1 MEQVT
6 PTRMEL
12 IKKNGQIKLAEQGR
26 DLLREKM
33 DALIREFFNIMGSV
47 SKSREELETA
57 AIAAQRSLYVAEAV
71 DDLVALKSASFATRR
86 GVSLEI
92 RGKNIMGVPVPLI
105 ERKTVTKNVLERGYS
120 MIGTSGRIDEAA
132 EQYEMELDLII
143 GLAETE
149 TSLRR
154 LGDEIQM
161 NRRRVNALEQV
172 LIPELKR
179 QARYIK
185 ISLEER
191 EREDLYRLKKVK
203 KILER
208 RRKAR
213 RTNSQVLRSASR
225 SANQLDDVR
234 ALLKRF

>member
-1 MEQVT
+1 
-6 PTRMEL
+6 MEL
-12 IKKNGQIKLAEQGR
+12 MKKRAQIKLAEQGR

-33 DALIREFFNIMGSV
+33 DALIQEFFHIMVSV
-47 SKSREELETA
+47 SKSREELEIA
-57 AIAAQRSLYVAEAV
+57 ADAAQRSLCVAEAV
-71 DDLVALKSASFATRR
+71 DDLVALKSASFATKR
-86 GVSLEI
+86 VLSVDI
-92 RGKNIMGVPVPLI
+92 RGKNIMGVPVPLV
-105 ERKTVTKNVLERGYS
+105 ERKTVALSVLERGYS

-132 EQYEMELDLII
+132 ERYEAELDLII

-179 QARYIK
+179 QAKYIK
-185 ISLEER
+185 LAIEER
-191 EREDLYRLKKVK
+191 EREDLFRLKKVK

-208 RRKAR
+208 RRNATKKKL
-213 RTNSQVLRSASR
+213 SPASVG
-225 SANQLDDVR
+225 A
-234 ALLKRF
+234 A